1 MNPMNRQHAIREY
14 ELFVSGG
21 VQEVPETV
29 FERDQR
35 AAGEYR
41 EVRAQQPQPL
51 IPGKAY
57 AGIDLGEITID
68 LETGEIIEPNR

>member
-1 MNPMNRQHAIREY
+1 MNPMNRQQAIRDY

-21 VQEVPETV
+21 VQEVPEGV

-41 EVRAQQPQPL
+41 VVRAQQLQGLPV
-51 IPGKAY
+51 GRDY
-57 AGIDLGEITID
+57 EGIELGEAIID
-68 LETGEIIEPNR
+68 LETGEIVDPEQ

>member
-14 ELFVSGG
+14 ELFVSRG

-41 EVRAQQPQPL
+41 EVRAQQPPQL
-51 IPGKAY
+51 IASE
-57 AGIDLGEITID
+57 AFDGIDLGEATID
-68 LETGEIIEPNR
+68 LDTGEIVETER